1 MIIIFISIISI
12 ILALVHFVIFKALIS
27 LLSLSLMWKLI
38 IGVLLTVLCF
48 SFVVSSILTFNFN
61 NSFTK
66 FFYTTSSIW
75 LGLAFYLFLA
85 SSLYILL
92 NFIFQKF
99 GINISSFVGILF
111 FAIAILTSV
120 YGVFHA
126 RSIFVKNIELPLSN
140 LPIEWEGRRAVY
152 ISDIHL
158 GAIFDKSY
166 AEKIVNKI
174 NEINPDVVFIGGD
187 LYDGVK
193 VDEKEVLKPF
203 ENLHPKLGTYFITGN
218 HEEFR
223 DNKVYLSAVE
233 SVGIHPLNNE
243 MVTIEGVQLIG
254 VDDRDS
260 INVPKFKSILTSFNI
275 DKNKPSILLKHQ
287 PFQLEEAKQAGIS
300 LQISGHTH
308 RAQMFPLNIF
318 TKLIY
323 QGYDYGLKMWENMTV
338 FTSSGVGTWGPPI
351 RVGSDNEIIVLEFKN
366 KI

>member
-1 MIIIFISIISI
+1 MIIIFVSIISI
-12 ILALVHFVIFKALIS
+12 ILALVHFVIFKAILS
-27 LLSLSLMWKLI
+27 LLSLSLVWKLI
-38 IGVLLTVLCF
+38 IGIFLTVLCF
-48 SFVVSSILTFNFN
+48 SFIFASILTFNFN

-75 LGLAFYLFLA
+75 LGFAFYLFLA

-99 GINISSFVGILF
+99 GINISNVIGILF
-111 FAIAILTSV
+111 FVIAILVSI
-120 YGVFHA
+120 YGIFHA
-126 RSIFVKNIELPLSN
+126 RSIFVKNIELPLLN
-140 LPIEWEGRRAVY
+140 LPKEWEGRRAVY

-158 GAIFDKSY
+158 GAIFDKNY

-174 NEINPDVVFIGGD
+174 NEINPEIIFIGGD

-193 VDEKEVLKPF
+193 VDENEVLKPF
-203 ENLHPKLGTYFITGN
+203 KNLHPKFGIYFITGN

-223 DNKVYLSAVE
+223 DNKIYLDAVK
-233 SVGIHPLNNE
+233 SIGIYSLNNE
-243 MVTIEGVQLIG
+243 MVVIEGVQLIG

-260 INVPKFKSILTSFNI
+260 VNVSKFKSILISFNI
-275 DKNKPSILLKHQ
+275 DKTKPSILLKHQ

-318 TKLIY
+318 TKIIY
-323 QGYDYGLKMWENMTV
+323 QGYDYGLKMWGDMAV
-338 FTSSGVGTWGPPI
+338 FTSSGVGTWGPPL
-351 RVGSDNEIIVLEFKN
+351 RVGSDNEIIVLEFKT